1 MPGRNTMTM
10 KIFMPFFFL
19 AIFLIILPA
28 CGGNT
33 SAGDLP
39 KFPDAI
45 ELKAGE
51 NAIGNTLAQNM
62 KQDTAIRQAMGAGGN
77 TEQMGFKLP
86 AGTTWEQVK
95 NFYDKE
101 LKAFGWESGLGS
113 VAGGFV
119 DINAVMG
126 AANQGNDLFQTAI
139 WSKGKQTLTLAMVTS
154 PTDKKQR
161 ELILSLSTR

>member
-1 MPGRNTMTM
+1 MTQ
-10 KIFMPFFFL
+10 KFFMSFFIL
-19 AIFLIILPA
+19 AIILFIQPA
-28 CGGNT
+28 CGGNA

-39 KFPDAI
+39 KFPGAT

-51 NAIGNTLAQNM
+51 STIGNTLAQNM
-62 KQDTAIRQAMGAGGN
+62 KQDAAMRQAMGAGGKI
-77 TEQMGFKLP
+77 EQTGFKLP
-86 AGTTWEQVK
+86 GDTTWEQVK
-95 NFYDKE
+95 SFYDKE
-101 LKAFGWESGLGS
+101 LKAGGWESGLGS

-154 PTDKKQR
+154 PIDRKQR
-161 ELILSLSTR
+161 ELILSLSSR

>member
-1 MPGRNTMTM
+1 MT
-10 KIFMPFFFL
+10 KKFFIPFFIL
-19 AIFLIILPA
+19 TVFLIVLSA

-39 KFPDAI
+39 KFPGAT

-51 NAIGNTLAQNM
+51 STIGNTLAQNM
-62 KQDTAIRQAMGAGGN
+62 KQDTAMRQAMGAGGK

-86 AGTTWEQVK
+86 SDTTWEQVK

-101 LKAFGWESGLGS
+101 LKAVGWESGLGS

-139 WSKGKQTLTLAMVTS
+139 WSKGKQTLTLSMVTS
-154 PTDKKQR
+154 PTDRKQR
-161 ELILSLSTR
+161 ELILSLSNR